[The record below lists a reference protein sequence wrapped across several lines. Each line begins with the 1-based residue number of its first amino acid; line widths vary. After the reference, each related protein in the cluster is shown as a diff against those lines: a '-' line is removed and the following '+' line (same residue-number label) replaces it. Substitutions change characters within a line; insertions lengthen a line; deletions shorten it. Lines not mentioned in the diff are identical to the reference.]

1 MVAGMSAHPWNSPIF
16 VYGPPGSGK
25 TRTGQALAAGLGLP
39 FIDLDEQVA
48 ARAGMSIARM
58 VAEQGEA
65 AFRQLERLTLQEHA
79 AAGRVVIAL
88 GGGALLDP
96 ANRRTAEE
104 HGDVVCLSGRYETLL
119 ARLSTDE
126 ATRPLLAGDLPAR
139 LSELLERRAGHY
151 ASFPLRVDTDEL
163 TPEQAAWQIQ
173 VRLGRFLLPGEEGG
187 CPILLA
193 AGGLE
198 GCGEAAQ
205 AYGLRGPLALVSD
218 ENVSRIH
225 LARTAQALRSC
236 GYLVTEIVLPAGEAH
251 KTIETVGT
259 LWSAFLEGGLE
270 RSSTVVTLGGGVVSD
285 LAGFAAATYLRGI
298 RWMALPT
305 TLLAM
310 VDAAL
315 GGKTGADL
323 PVGKNLI
330 GAFHAPRLVLA
341 DPETLETLPEVERI
355 NGMAEALKHGVVAD
369 PRLFEICAGGWDTVN
384 ANWDE
389 FLRRAIAVKVAI
401 VREDPFEQGRRAAL
415 NLGHSIGHAIE
426 TASSYR
432 LRHGEAVAIGM
443 VAEARLA
450 ERIGLAGPGLAAQIA
465 AALSGL
471 GLPVRAPEDLD
482 RVAIE
487 RAIQVDKKRL
497 DGKVRFALPAAIGDV
512 RVGVQVERS
521 DLAEIMRTL
530 NWEGEL

>member
-1 MVAGMSAHPWNSPIF
+1 MSAQPWCAPIF

-25 TRTGQALAAGLGLP
+25 SQTGQALAAGLGLP
-39 FIDLDEQVA
+39 FTDLDGQVE
-48 ARAGMSIARM
+48 ARAGMSISRM

-65 AFRQLERLTLQEHA
+65 AFRELERSALEEHA
-79 AAGRVVIAL
+79 AAGRAVIAL

-96 ANRRTAEE
+96 ANRRTAEAS
-104 HGDVVCLSGRYETLL
+104 GDVVSLAARYETLL
-119 ARLSTDE
+119 ARLSEDH
-126 ATRPLLAGDLPAR
+126 ANRPLLAGDLPGKLGA
-139 LSELLERRAGHY
+139 LLERRAGHY
-151 ASFPLRVDTDEL
+151 ASFSLRIDSDEL
-163 TPEQAAWQIQ
+163 TPVQAAWQIQ
-173 VRLGRFLLPGEEGG
+173 VRLGRFLLPGDSGG
-187 CPILLA
+187 CPTLLH

-198 GCGEAAQ
+198 MSGAAAR
-205 AYGLRGPLALVSD
+205 AYGLKGPLALVSD
-218 ENVSRIH
+218 ENVARVH
-225 LARTAQALRSC
+225 LARTAQSFREC
-236 GYLVTEIVLPAGEAH
+236 GYAVTEIVLPAGEAY
-251 KTIETVGT
+251 KTIDTVTG
-259 LWSAFLEGGLE
+259 LWSAFLDGGLE

-305 TLLAM
+305 SLLAM

-323 PVGKNLI
+323 PDGKNLI
-330 GAFHAPRLVLA
+330 GAFHPPRLILA
-341 DPETLETLPEVERI
+341 DPRALETLPEVERV
-355 NGMAEALKHGVVAD
+355 NGMAEALKHGVIAD
-369 PRLFEICAGGWDTVN
+369 PRLFEICAGGWDAVR
-384 ANWDE
+384 ASWDE
-389 FLRRAIAVKVAI
+389 LLRRAIAVKVAI
-401 VREDPFEQGRRAAL
+401 VREDPTEQGRRAAL

-426 TASSYR
+426 TASAYR

-471 GLPVRAPEDLD
+471 GLPIRAPDDLD
-482 RVAIE
+482 RAATE
-487 RAIQVDKKRL
+487 RAFLVDKKRL

-512 RVGVQVERS
+512 RVGVQVERT

-530 NWEGEL
+530 NWEGNR